1 MSTDHS
7 PPLDVRRYGD
17 SDRNAVWAVHD
28 RAFRASSVEFD
39 PELDRHLRRIP
50 ATFPDQGGE
59 FLVGTLAVPPAPPDP
74 AGRGAEGERVVAV
87 GGYLPTTAD
96 AASVRP
102 SAPVAPDRETAE
114 LRSVRVDPAVQGRGY
129 GRRLVRSL
137 EARAREAGFERLVL
151 DTNVALTAAR
161 GLYESLGYR
170 AVGREDLER
179 FGVELVYY
187 ERSP

>member
-1 MSTDHS
+1 MTGT
-7 PPLDVRRYGD
+7 LRVRRYDDG
-17 SDRNAVWAVHD
+17 DRNAVWAVHD
-28 RAFRASSVEFD
+28 RAFRASPVDFD
-39 PELDRHLRRIP
+39 PELDRHLRRVP
-50 ATFPDQGGE
+50 STFPDQGGA

-74 AGRGAEGERVVAV
+74 EGRGSDGERVVAA

-102 SAPVAPDRETAE
+102 SSPVDPDPGTAE

-129 GRRLVRSL
+129 GRRLVRAL
-137 EARAREAGFERLVL
+137 ERRAREAGFERLVL

-170 AVGREDLER
+170 AVGRERLEPS
-179 FGVELVYY
+179 GVELVCY